1 LLLPTYQAAKF
12 LEQFQK
18 EQVMNLQLTGHHL
31 EITPAL
37 RDYVQNKLTRISNHF
52 DHVIDVKV
60 TMSVEKLA
68 QKVEAT
74 LHVPGNDLHA
84 ECADENMYSA
94 IDMLTDKL
102 DRQVVK
108 HKEKHGDHHKTNGAV
123 KHQHVEQPPTVN

>member
-1 LLLPTYQAAKF
+1 
-12 LEQFQK
+12 
-18 EQVMNLQLTGHHL
+18 MNLQVTGHHL

-37 RDYVQNKLTRISNHF
+37 RDYVTNKFTRISNHF
-52 DHVIDVKV
+52 DHVIDIKV

-84 ECADENMYSA
+84 EAANDNMYSA

-102 DRQVVK
+102 DRQVLK
-108 HKEKHGDHHKTNGAV
+108 HKEKQGNHHKVNGAV
-123 KHQHVEQPPTVN
+123 KHQELKEDF

>member
-1 LLLPTYQAAKF
+1 
-12 LEQFQK
+12 
-18 EQVMNLQLTGHHL
+18 MNLQVTGHHL

-37 RDYVQNKLTRISNHF
+37 RDYVTNKFSRISNHF

-68 QKVEAT
+68 QKAEAT

-84 ECADENMYSA
+84 ESANDNMYSA

-102 DRQVVK
+102 DRQVLK
-108 HKEKHGDHHKTNGAV
+108 HKEKQTNHHKVNGAV
-123 KHQHVEQPPTVN
+123 KHQSISEDVE

>member
-1 LLLPTYQAAKF
+1 
-12 LEQFQK
+12 
-18 EQVMNLQLTGHHL
+18 MNLQLTGLHL

-37 RDYVQNKLTRISNHF
+37 RDYVTSKLVRISNHF

-84 ECADENMYSA
+84 ACENDNMYSA

-108 HKEKHGDHHKTNGAV
+108 HKEKNGDHHKTKGAV
-123 KHQHVEQPPTVN
+123 KHQIIQ

>member
-1 LLLPTYQAAKF
+1 
-12 LEQFQK
+12 
-18 EQVMNLQLTGHHL
+18 MNLQLTGHHL
-31 EITPAL
+31 EITPAM
-37 RDYVQNKLTRISNHF
+37 REYVQSKLVRIRNHF

-84 ECADENMYSA
+84 ECIDENMYSA

-102 DRQVVK
+102 NRQVLK
-108 HKEKHGDHHKTNGAV
+108 HKEKQGSHHKANGAV
-123 KHQHVEQPPTVN
+123 KHQNIEQHQTSEQQSIN

>member
-1 LLLPTYQAAKF
+1 
-12 LEQFQK
+12 
-18 EQVMNLQLTGHHL
+18 MNLQLTGHHL

-37 RDYVQNKLTRISNHF
+37 RDYITSKLARISNHF

-84 ECADENMYSA
+84 ECQGENMYSA

-108 HKEKHGDHHKTNGAV
+108 HKEKNTDHHKTNGAV
-123 KHQHVEQPPTVN
+123 KHQNIQ

>member
-1 LLLPTYQAAKF
+1 
-12 LEQFQK
+12 
-18 EQVMNLQLTGHHL
+18 MNLQLTGHHL

-37 RDYVQNKLTRISNHF
+37 REYVSAKFSRISNHF

-60 TMSVEKLA
+60 TMSIEKLA

-84 ECADENMYSA
+84 ECTDENMYSA

-108 HKEKHGDHHKTNGAV
+108 HKEKHGDHHKLGGAV
-123 KHQHVEQPPTVN
+123 KHQVLS